1 MAIYSTRLYVY
12 IKRNLLLLQQ
22 QIMST
27 LINDS
32 RDELHLI
39 SIGSNIPI
47 KLGFKNIHIAVYP
60 LCATHRGVD
69 VLYYLLSVHWL
80 SLVETVACWPTSTP
94 NTFNSISMWCYLLSL
109 LYLL

>member
-1 MAIYSTRLYVY
+1 MY

-47 KLGFKNIHIAVYP
+47 KLGFKNIHTDVYQ
-60 LCATHRGVD
+60 LFATQVEY
-69 VLYYLLSVHWL
+69 VLYYLLSAHWL
-80 SLVETVACWPTSTP
+80 S
-94 NTFNSISMWCYLLSL
+94 FG
-109 LYLL
+109 

>member
-1 MAIYSTRLYVY
+1 MYDSDIFNSSIC

-47 KLGFKNIHIAVYP
+47 KLGFKNIRIAVYP
-60 LCATHRGVD
+60 LCATHSGVV
-69 VLYYLLSVHWL
+69 VLYYLLSAHWL
-80 SLVETVACWPTSTP
+80 SLVETAACWSSTSTP
-94 NTFNSISMWCYLLSL
+94 NTFNSISMRCYLLS
-109 LYLL
+109 